1 MNSLREKEYI
11 KLSSFILKL
20 QNEINTIK
28 LDLNNKG
35 IYYELINYIDDKI
48 NMNLQ
53 SIEELKDPFML
64 FIIGSG
70 NYGKSTII
78 NALLKEKIVETTD
91 IPNTWK
97 LDLFIKSNQEKVEIT
112 YEDNSKVTKSL
123 KEGLSLIKYEEE
135 KYKLSKK
142 KISNLLK
149 EYKAI
154 ESKDI
159 NKLKK
164 YKSNIE
170 NKYLYKSN
178 ILQVKY
184 FINKDDI
191 LDDFIIVDTPGLNQ
205 TLLKNTEERIHK
217 YYQKSDGI
225 IWVIDAQNIV
235 SKGSNDLL
243 KEIKEIESI
252 YLFKKNI
259 IGVVNKMDIISKD
272 NSYIEKVKQKAKE
285 IYNDKFE
292 EIVFISAK
300 YGIEGIINN
309 NEDLINKSNIKQLYE
324 LIDKNFKIKS
334 EEEQIKSKYQNI
346 NIMNDDIL
354 NILYEYKK
362 VLYNDISKYNEA
374 LFELNYKINE
384 LNKFIETYLNKIKS
398 KDYLTEIDNK
408 ELITQIEE
416 FQDICNI
423 KLNNI
428 YTYLYEKSNF
438 AEDKEIKN
446 IDLKLFLN
454 KSKYIFLDIN
464 RDIINKNNNIFQSIV
479 CNINNNSN
487 YDKSSILIRLKNKDK
502 VINLTY
508 EIHEKINTKIALI
521 ESTINNIREETF
533 KNKHIEYTKT
543 RKHLEYINSIE
554 NIIKNLR

>member
-53 SIEELKDPFML
+53 SIEELKEPFML

-97 LDLFIKSNQEKVEIT
+97 LDLFIKSNQEKMEIT
-112 YEDNSKVTKSL
+112 YDDNSKVMKSL
-123 KEGLSLIKYEEE
+123 KEGVNLIKVEEE

-149 EYKAI
+149 EYKAT

-243 KEIKEIESI
+243 KEINDIESI

-285 IYNDKFE
+285 IYIDKFE
-292 EIVFISAK
+292 ELVFISAK

-309 NEDLINKSNIKQLYE
+309 DEDLINKSNIKQLYE

-346 NIMNDDIL
+346 NIMNNDIL
-354 NILYEYKK
+354 NMLYEYKK

-384 LNKFIETYLNKIKS
+384 LNKFIETYLNKIKA

-408 ELITQIEE
+408 ELIIQIDE
-416 FQDICNI
+416 FQHICNI
-423 KLNNI
+423 RLNNI

-438 AEDKEIKN
+438 NEDKQIKN
-446 IDLKLFLN
+446 IGLKLFLN
-454 KSKYIFLDIN
+454 KSKYIFLDTNI
-464 RDIINKNNNIFQSIV
+464 DIINKNNNIFQSIV

-487 YDKSSILIRLKNKDK
+487 YDKSSTLIKLKNKDK

-508 EIHEKINTKIALI
+508 EIHEKINTKIALV

>member
-53 SIEELKDPFML
+53 SIEELKEPFML

-97 LDLFIKSNQEKVEIT
+97 LDLFIKSNQEKMEIT
-112 YEDNSKVTKSL
+112 YDDNSKVMKSL
-123 KEGLSLIKYEEE
+123 KEGVNLIKVEEE

-149 EYKAI
+149 EYKAT

-205 TLLKNTEERIHK
+205 TLLKNTEERIRK

-243 KEIKEIESI
+243 KEINDIESI

-285 IYNDKFE
+285 IYIDKFE
-292 EIVFISAK
+292 ELVFISAK

-309 NEDLINKSNIKQLYE
+309 DEDLINKSNIKQLYE

-346 NIMNDDIL
+346 NIMNNDIL
-354 NILYEYKK
+354 NMLYEYKK

-374 LFELNYKINE
+374 LFELNYKMNE

-408 ELITQIEE
+408 ELIIQIDE
-416 FQDICNI
+416 FQHICNI
-423 KLNNI
+423 RLNNI

-438 AEDKEIKN
+438 NEDKQIKN
-446 IDLKLFLN
+446 IGLKLFLN

-487 YDKSSILIRLKNKDK
+487 YDKSSTLIKLKNKDK

>member
-53 SIEELKDPFML
+53 SIEELKEPFML

-149 EYKAI
+149 EYKAT

-191 LDDFIIVDTPGLNQ
+191 LDNFIIVDTPGLNQ

-454 KSKYIFLDIN
+454 KSKYIFLDTNI
-464 RDIINKNNNIFQSIV
+464 DIINKNNNIFQSIV

-487 YDKSSILIRLKNKDK
+487 YDKSSTLIKLKNKDK

-533 KNKHIEYTKT
+533 KNKHIEYTKIK
-543 RKHLEYINSIE
+543 KHLEYINSIE

>member
-53 SIEELKDPFML
+53 SIEELKEPFML

-97 LDLFIKSNQEKVEIT
+97 LDLFIKSNQEKMEIT
-112 YEDNSKVTKSL
+112 YDDNSKVAKSL
-123 KEGLSLIKYEEE
+123 KEGVNLIKVEEE

-149 EYKAI
+149 EYKLT

-487 YDKSSILIRLKNKDK
+487 YDKSSILIKLKNKDK

>member
-53 SIEELKDPFML
+53 SIEELKEPFML

-97 LDLFIKSNQEKVEIT
+97 LDLFIKSNQEKMEIT
-112 YEDNSKVTKSL
+112 YDDNSKVAKSL
-123 KEGLSLIKYEEE
+123 KEGVKLIKVEEE

-149 EYKAI
+149 EYKST

-205 TLLKNTEERIHK
+205 TLLKNTEERIRK

-243 KEIKEIESI
+243 KEINDIESI

-272 NSYIEKVKQKAKE
+272 NLYIEKVKQKVKE

-292 EIVFISAK
+292 ELVFISAK

-309 NEDLINKSNIKQLYE
+309 DEDLINKSNIKQLYE

-346 NIMNDDIL
+346 NIMNNDIL
-354 NILYEYKK
+354 NMLYEYKK

-398 KDYLTEIDNK
+398 KDYLTEIDNR
-408 ELITQIEE
+408 ELITQIDE
-416 FQDICNI
+416 FQNICNI

-438 AEDKEIKN
+438 NEDKEIKN

-454 KSKYIFLDIN
+454 ESKYIFLDTNI
-464 RDIINKNNNIFQSIV
+464 DIINKNNNIFQSIV

-487 YDKSSILIRLKNKDK
+487 YDKSSTLIKLKNKDK

>member
-1 MNSLREKEYI
+1 MNSLIEKEYI

-53 SIEELKDPFML
+53 SIEELKEPFIL

-97 LDLFIKSNQEKVEIT
+97 LDLFIKSNQEKIEFT
-112 YEDNSKVTKSL
+112 YEDKSKVTKSL
-123 KEGLSLIKYEEE
+123 KEGVNLIKVEEE

-142 KISNLLK
+142 KIYNLLK
-149 EYKAI
+149 EYKAT

-170 NKYLYKSN
+170 NNYLYKSN

-184 FINKDDI
+184 FINKDNI

-243 KEIKEIESI
+243 KEINDIESI

-272 NSYIEKVKQKAKE
+272 NSYIEKV
-285 IYNDKFE
+285 
-292 EIVFISAK
+292 V
-300 YGIEGIINN
+300 
-309 NEDLINKSNIKQLYE
+309 
-324 LIDKNFKIKS
+324 
-334 EEEQIKSKYQNI
+334 
-346 NIMNDDIL
+346 IL
-354 NILYEYKK
+354 
-362 VLYNDISKYNEA
+362 
-374 LFELNYKINE
+374 
-384 LNKFIETYLNKIKS
+384 
-398 KDYLTEIDNK
+398 
-408 ELITQIEE
+408 
-416 FQDICNI
+416 
-423 KLNNI
+423 
-428 YTYLYEKSNF
+428 
-438 AEDKEIKN
+438 
-446 IDLKLFLN
+446 
-454 KSKYIFLDIN
+454 
-464 RDIINKNNNIFQSIV
+464 
-479 CNINNNSN
+479 
-487 YDKSSILIRLKNKDK
+487 
-502 VINLTY
+502 
-508 EIHEKINTKIALI
+508 
-521 ESTINNIREETF
+521 
-533 KNKHIEYTKT
+533 
-543 RKHLEYINSIE
+543 
-554 NIIKNLR
+554 

>member
-354 NILYEYKK
+354 NMLYEYKK
-362 VLYNDISKYNEA
+362 VLCNDISKYNEA

-454 KSKYIFLDIN
+454 KSKYILLDTNI
-464 RDIINKNNNIFQSIV
+464 DIINKTIIYF
-479 CNINNNSN
+479 
-487 YDKSSILIRLKNKDK
+487 K
-502 VINLTY
+502 V
-508 EIHEKINTKIALI
+508 
-521 ESTINNIREETF
+521 
-533 KNKHIEYTKT
+533 
-543 RKHLEYINSIE
+543 
-554 NIIKNLR
+554 

>member
-20 QNEINTIK
+20 QNEMNTIK

-53 SIEELKDPFML
+53 SIEELKERFML

-97 LDLFIKSNQEKVEIT
+97 LDLFIKSNQEKMEIT
-112 YEDNSKVTKSL
+112 YDDNSKVAKSL
-123 KEGLSLIKYEEE
+123 KEGVNLIKVEEE

-149 EYKAI
+149 EYKLT

-300 YGIEGIINN
+300 YGIDGIINN
-309 NEDLINKSNIKQLYE
+309 DEDLINKSNIKQLYE

-408 ELITQIEE
+408 ELIIQIDE
-416 FQDICNI
+416 FQHICNI
-423 KLNNI
+423 RLNNI

-438 AEDKEIKN
+438 NEDKQIKN

-454 KSKYIFLDIN
+454 KSKYILLDTNI
-464 RDIINKNNNIFQSIV
+464 DIINKNNNIFQSIV

-487 YDKSSILIRLKNKDK
+487 YDKSSTLIKLKNKDK

>member
-53 SIEELKDPFML
+53 SIEELKEPFML

-97 LDLFIKSNQEKVEIT
+97 LDLFIKSNQEKMEIT
-112 YEDNSKVTKSL
+112 YDDNSKVMKSL
-123 KEGLSLIKYEEE
+123 KEGVNLIKVEEE

-149 EYKAI
+149 EYKAT

-184 FINKDDI
+184 FINKEDI

-205 TLLKNTEERIHK
+205 TLLKNTEERIRK

-243 KEIKEIESI
+243 KEINDIESI

-285 IYNDKFE
+285 IYIDKFE
-292 EIVFISAK
+292 ELVFISAK

-309 NEDLINKSNIKQLYE
+309 DEDLINKSNIKQLYE

-346 NIMNDDIL
+346 NIMNNDIL
-354 NILYEYKK
+354 NMLYEYKK

-374 LFELNYKINE
+374 LFELNYKMNE

-408 ELITQIEE
+408 ELIIQIEE
-416 FQDICNI
+416 FQHICNI
-423 KLNNI
+423 RLNNI

-438 AEDKEIKN
+438 NEDKQIKN
-446 IDLKLFLN
+446 IGLKLFLN

-487 YDKSSILIRLKNKDK
+487 YDKSSTLIKLKNKDK

-521 ESTINNIREETF
+521 EYTINNIREETF
-533 KNKHIEYTKT
+533 KNKHIEYTKIK
-543 RKHLEYINSIE
+543 KHLEYINSIE

>member
-53 SIEELKDPFML
+53 SIEELKEPFML

-97 LDLFIKSNQEKVEIT
+97 LDLFIKSNQEKMEIT
-112 YEDNSKVTKSL
+112 YDDNSKVMKSL
-123 KEGLSLIKYEEE
+123 KEGVNLIKVEEE

-149 EYKAI
+149 EYKAT

-184 FINKDDI
+184 FINKDNI

-235 SKGSNDLL
+235 SKGSNDLH
-243 KEIKEIESI
+243 KEIKDIECKNK
-252 YLFKKNI
+252 FKKNI
-259 IGVVNKMDIISKD
+259 IGVVNKIDIKSKD
-272 NSYIEKVKQKAKE
+272 NSYIEKIKQKAKE

-292 EIVFISAK
+292 EIIFISAK

-309 NEDLINKSNIKQLYE
+309 DEDLINKSNIKQLYE

-346 NIMNDDIL
+346 NIMNNDIL
-354 NILYEYKK
+354 NMLYEYKK

-374 LFELNYKINE
+374 LFELNYKMNE

-408 ELITQIEE
+408 ELIIQIEE
-416 FQDICNI
+416 FQHICNI
-423 KLNNI
+423 RLNNI

-438 AEDKEIKN
+438 NEDKQIKN
-446 IDLKLFLN
+446 IGLKLFLN

-487 YDKSSILIRLKNKDK
+487 YDKSSTLIKLKNKDK

-508 EIHEKINTKIALI
+508 EIHEKINTKIALV

>member
-1 MNSLREKEYI
+1 VNSLREKEYI

-53 SIEELKDPFML
+53 SIEELKEPFML

-97 LDLFIKSNQEKVEIT
+97 LDLFIKSNQEKMEIT
-112 YEDNSKVTKSL
+112 YDDNSKVMKSL
-123 KEGLSLIKYEEE
+123 KEGVNLIKVEEE

-149 EYKAI
+149 EYKST

-205 TLLKNTEERIHK
+205 TLLKNTEERIRK

-243 KEIKEIESI
+243 KEINDIESI

-292 EIVFISAK
+292 EIVFVSAK
-300 YGIEGIINN
+300 YGIDGIINN
-309 NEDLINKSNIKQLYE
+309 DEELINKSNIKQLYE
-324 LIDKNFKIKS
+324 LINKNFKIKS
-334 EEEQIKSKYQNI
+334 EEEQIKSRYQNI
-346 NIMNDDIL
+346 NIMNNDIL
-354 NILYEYKK
+354 NMLYEYKK

-384 LNKFIETYLNKIKS
+384 LNKFIETYLNKIKA

-416 FQDICNI
+416 FQNICNI

-438 AEDKEIKN
+438 NEDKQIKN

-487 YDKSSILIRLKNKDK
+487 YDKSSTLIKLKNKDK

-533 KNKHIEYTKT
+533 KNKYIEYTKIK
-543 RKHLEYINSIE
+543 KHLEYINSIE
-554 NIIKNLR
+554 SIIKNLR

>member
-53 SIEELKDPFML
+53 SIEELKEPFML

-97 LDLFIKSNQEKVEIT
+97 LDLFIKSNQEKMEIT
-112 YEDNSKVTKSL
+112 YDDNSKVMKSL
-123 KEGLSLIKYEEE
+123 KEGVNLIKVEEE

-149 EYKAI
+149 EYKAT

-184 FINKDDI
+184 FINKEDI

-285 IYNDKFE
+285 IYIDKFE
-292 EIVFISAK
+292 ELVFISAK

-309 NEDLINKSNIKQLYE
+309 DEDLINKSNIKQLYE

-346 NIMNDDIL
+346 NIMNNDIL
-354 NILYEYKK
+354 NMLYEYKK

-374 LFELNYKINE
+374 LFELNYKMNE

-408 ELITQIEE
+408 ELIIQIDE
-416 FQDICNI
+416 FQHICNI
-423 KLNNI
+423 RLNNI

-438 AEDKEIKN
+438 NEDKQIKN
-446 IDLKLFLN
+446 IGLKLFLN

-487 YDKSSILIRLKNKDK
+487 YDKSSTLIKLKNKDK

-508 EIHEKINTKIALI
+508 EIHEKINTKIALV

>member
-53 SIEELKDPFML
+53 SIEELKEPFML

-97 LDLFIKSNQEKVEIT
+97 LDLFIKSNQEKMEIT
-112 YEDNSKVTKSL
+112 YDDNSKVAKSL
-123 KEGLSLIKYEEE
+123 KEGVNLIKVEEE

-149 EYKAI
+149 EYKAT

-205 TLLKNTEERIHK
+205 TLLKNTEERIRK

-243 KEIKEIESI
+243 KEINEIESI

-346 NIMNDDIL
+346 NIINSWIL
-354 NILYEYKK
+354 NNLYEYKK

-384 LNKFIETYLNKIKS
+384 LNKFIDDYLNKIKS

-487 YDKSSILIRLKNKDK
+487 YDKSSTLIKLKNKDK
-502 VINLTY
+502 VIKLTY

>member
-20 QNEINTIK
+20 QNEMNTIK

-97 LDLFIKSNQEKVEIT
+97 LDLFIKSNQEKMEIT
-112 YEDNSKVTKSL
+112 YDDNSKVAKSL
-123 KEGLSLIKYEEE
+123 KEGVNLIKVEEE

-149 EYKAI
+149 EYKAT

-184 FINKDDI
+184 FINKEDI

-205 TLLKNTEERIHK
+205 TLLKNTEERIRK

-243 KEIKEIESI
+243 KEINEIESI

-309 NEDLINKSNIKQLYE
+309 DEELINKSNIKQLYE

-438 AEDKEIKN
+438 NEDKQIKN

-521 ESTINNIREETF
+521 ESTINNIREEIF

-543 RKHLEYINSIE
+543 RKHIEYINSIE

>member
-53 SIEELKDPFML
+53 SIEELKEPFML

-97 LDLFIKSNQEKVEIT
+97 LDLFIKSNQEKMEIT
-112 YEDNSKVTKSL
+112 YDDNSKVMKSL
-123 KEGLSLIKYEEE
+123 KEGVNLIKVEEE

-149 EYKAI
+149 EYKAT

-205 TLLKNTEERIHK
+205 TLLKNTEERIRK

-243 KEIKEIESI
+243 KEINDIESI

-309 NEDLINKSNIKQLYE
+309 DEDLINKSNIKQLYE

-354 NILYEYKK
+354 NMLYEYKK

-408 ELITQIEE
+408 ELITQIKE
-416 FQDICNI
+416 FQNICNI

-438 AEDKEIKN
+438 NEDKEIKN

-454 KSKYIFLDIN
+454 KSKYIFLDTNI
-464 RDIINKNNNIFQSIV
+464 DIINRNNNIFQSIV

-487 YDKSSILIRLKNKDK
+487 YDKSSTLIKLKNKDK

-508 EIHEKINTKIALI
+508 EIHEKINTKIELI
-521 ESTINNIREETF
+521 EFTINNIREETF
-533 KNKHIEYTKT
+533 KNKHIEYTKI
-543 RKHLEYINSIE
+543 KKNLEYINSIE

>member
-53 SIEELKDPFML
+53 SIEELKEPFML

-97 LDLFIKSNQEKVEIT
+97 LDLFIKSNQEKMEIT
-112 YEDNSKVTKSL
+112 YDDNSKVAKSL
-123 KEGLSLIKYEEE
+123 KEGVNLIKVEEE

-149 EYKAI
+149 EYKAT

-205 TLLKNTEERIHK
+205 TLLKNTEERIRK

-243 KEIKEIESI
+243 KEINDIESI

-309 NEDLINKSNIKQLYE
+309 DEELINKSNIKQLYE

-487 YDKSSILIRLKNKDK
+487 YDKSSILIKLKNKDK

-533 KNKHIEYTKT
+533 KNKHIEYTKIK
-543 RKHLEYINSIE
+543 KHLEYINSIE

>member
-97 LDLFIKSNQEKVEIT
+97 LDLFIKSNQEKMEIT
-112 YEDNSKVTKSL
+112 YDDNSKVAKSL
-123 KEGLSLIKYEEE
+123 KEGVNLIKVEEE

-149 EYKAI
+149 EYKLT

-243 KEIKEIESI
+243 KELNDIESI

-487 YDKSSILIRLKNKDK
+487 YDKSSTLIKLKNKDK

>member
-53 SIEELKDPFML
+53 SIEELKEPFML

-97 LDLFIKSNQEKVEIT
+97 LDLFIKSNQEKMEIT
-112 YEDNSKVTKSL
+112 YDDNSKVMKSL
-123 KEGLSLIKYEEE
+123 KEGVNLIKVEEE

-149 EYKAI
+149 EYKAT

-243 KEIKEIESI
+243 KEINDIESI

-292 EIVFISAK
+292 EMVFISAK

-309 NEDLINKSNIKQLYE
+309 DEDLINKSNIKQLYE

-346 NIMNDDIL
+346 NIMNNDIL
-354 NILYEYKK
+354 NMLYEYKK

-384 LNKFIETYLNKIKS
+384 LNKFIDDYINKIKA

-408 ELITQIEE
+408 ELIIQIDE
-416 FQDICNI
+416 FQHICNI
-423 KLNNI
+423 RLNNI

-438 AEDKEIKN
+438 NEDKQIKN
-446 IDLKLFLN
+446 IGLKLFLN

-487 YDKSSILIRLKNKDK
+487 YDKSSTLIKLKNKDK

-533 KNKHIEYTKT
+533 KNKHIEYTKIK
-543 RKHLEYINSIE
+543 KHLEYINSIE